1 LLLPEEPPTSSSTHP
16 SSPSN
21 SKDGISIKAKNAK
34 GPIDHTSRGRAR
46 AMQQQERKHN
56 AERHAR
62 ISKLNVTVYMFV
74 SWQIVVALLLVVF
87 FKLGSL

>member
-1 LLLPEEPPTSSSTHP
+1 
-16 SSPSN
+16 
-21 SKDGISIKAKNAK
+21 
-34 GPIDHTSRGRAR
+34 
-46 AMQQQERKHN
+46 MQQQERKHN